1 MSNFVKGKFNIKPT
15 VINLT
20 KTFDTFEDAYTTVIK
35 AIPELK
41 AYCGDTA
48 IEAAVLKAM
57 MNSIANNI
65 PSISN
70 ENYPNTLSFSINSKE
85 VGFKTD
91 SNIALGWRT
100 VFDRKSASIKYK
112 FRITFISVPA
122 FRKATIEE
130 MIGKKL
136 IQPSNL
142 VSGTILKEDPST
154 NLRNKMRL
162 KINNYLLRS

>member
-1 MSNFVKGKFNIKPT
+1 MPNYIKGKFNTKPT

-20 KTFDTFEDAYTTVIK
+20 KTFDTFEDAYSEVIK
-35 AIPELK
+35 FIPELK
-41 AYCGDTA
+41 VYCGDTS
-48 IEAAVLKAM
+48 IESAVLKSM

-100 VFDRKSASIKYK
+100 IFDKKTASIKYN
-112 FRITFISVPA
+112 FRITFISIPT
-122 FRKATIEE
+122 FRKATIVDMKQDDWKEIEPAKQSRFWNDVEGKSFNRFSKQDEVAEE
-130 MIGKKL
+130 
-136 IQPSNL
+136 
-142 VSGTILKEDPST
+142 KE
-154 NLRNKMRL
+154 
-162 KINNYLLRS
+162 

>member
-1 MSNFVKGKFNIKPT
+1 MSNFVKVKFNIKPT

-122 FRKATIEE
+122 FRKVTIEE
-130 MIGKKL
+130 M
-136 IQPSNL
+136 
-142 VSGTILKEDPST
+142 KEDNWKGIDPTKQSRFWNDT
-154 NLRNKMRL
+154 EGRSFNKFE
-162 KINNYLLRS
+162 KQDEAEDK

>member
-1 MSNFVKGKFNIKPT
+1 MPNFAKGKFSTKPT

-20 KTFDTFEDAYTTVIK
+20 KTFETFEEAYTTVIK
-35 AIPELK
+35 NIPELK

-65 PSISN
+65 PSVSN

-91 SNIALGWRT
+91 SNIALGWRI
-100 VFDRKSASIKYK
+100 VFDRKTASIKYK
-112 FRITFISVPA
+112 FRITFINASTYQQEIISSMIDDKWFTVTPKHQSR
-122 FRKATIEE
+122 FWNDIE
-130 MIGKKL
+130 GKK
-136 IQPSNL
+136 P
-142 VSGTILKEDPST
+142 VFDEEYTVEKEQ
-154 NLRNKMRL
+154 
-162 KINNYLLRS
+162 

>member
-1 MSNFVKGKFNIKPT
+1 MSNFVKGKFNTKPT

-57 MNSIANNI
+57 MSSIANNI

-91 SNIALGWRT
+91 SNIAFGWRT
-100 VFDRKSASIKYK
+100 VFDRKDASIKYK
-112 FRITFISVPA
+112 FRITFINASTYQQEIISSMIDDKWFTVTPKHQSR
-122 FRKATIEE
+122 FWNDIE
-130 MIGKKL
+130 GKK
-136 IQPSNL
+136 P
-142 VSGTILKEDPST
+142 VFDEEDTVEKEQ
-154 NLRNKMRL
+154 
-162 KINNYLLRS
+162 

>member
-1 MSNFVKGKFNIKPT
+1 MSNFVKVKLNTKPT

-20 KTFDTFEDAYTTVIK
+20 KTFDAFEDAYTEVIK

-57 MNSIANNI
+57 MNSIVNNI

-122 FRKATIEE
+122 FRKVTIEE
-130 MIGKKL
+130 MKQDNWKEIDPTKQSRFWNDTEGKTFNKFEK
-136 IQPSNL
+136 QDEA
-142 VSGTILKEDPST
+142 ED
-154 NLRNKMRL
+154 K
-162 KINNYLLRS
+162 

>member
-70 ENYPNTLSFSINSKE
+70 ENYPNTLSFNSKE

-122 FRKATIEE
+122 FRKVTIEE
-130 MIGKKL
+130 M
-136 IQPSNL
+136 
-142 VSGTILKEDPST
+142 KEDNWKEIDPTKQSRFWNDT
-154 NLRNKMRL
+154 EGRSFNKFE
-162 KINNYLLRS
+162 KQDEAEDK

>member
-91 SNIALGWRT
+91 SNIAFGWRT
-100 VFDRKSASIKYK
+100 VFDRKDASIKYK
-112 FRITFISVPA
+112 FRITFINASTYQQEIISSMIDDKWFTVTPKHQSR
-122 FRKATIEE
+122 FWNDIE
-130 MIGKKL
+130 GKK
-136 IQPSNL
+136 P
-142 VSGTILKEDPST
+142 VFDEEDTVEKE
-154 NLRNKMRL
+154 
-162 KINNYLLRS
+162 

>member
-1 MSNFVKGKFNIKPT
+1 MSNFVKGKFNIKHT
-15 VINLT
+15 IINLT

-122 FRKATIEE
+122 FRKVTIEE
-130 MIGKKL
+130 M
-136 IQPSNL
+136 
-142 VSGTILKEDPST
+142 KEDNWKEIDPTKQSRFWNDT
-154 NLRNKMRL
+154 EGRSFNKFE
-162 KINNYLLRS
+162 KQDEAEDK

>member
-1 MSNFVKGKFNIKPT
+1 MSNFVKGKFNTKPT

-122 FRKATIEE
+122 FRKVTIEE
-130 MIGKKL
+130 MK
-136 IQPSNL
+136 QDNW
-142 VSGTILKEDPST
+142 KEIDPTKQSRFWNDT
-154 NLRNKMRL
+154 EGRSFNKFE
-162 KINNYLLRS
+162 KQDEAEDK

>member
-57 MNSIANNI
+57 MNSITNNI

-122 FRKATIEE
+122 FRKVTIEE
-130 MIGKKL
+130 M
-136 IQPSNL
+136 
-142 VSGTILKEDPST
+142 KEDNWKEIDPTKQSRFWNDT
-154 NLRNKMRL
+154 EGRTFNKFE
-162 KINNYLLRS
+162 KQDEAEDK

>member
-20 KTFDTFEDAYTTVIK
+20 KTFETFEDAYTTVIK
-35 AIPELK
+35 SIPELK

-122 FRKATIEE
+122 FRKAT
-130 MIGKKL
+130 M
-136 IQPSNL
+136 
-142 VSGTILKEDPST
+142 KEDNWKEIDPTKQSRFWNDT
-154 NLRNKMRL
+154 EGRSFNKFE
-162 KINNYLLRS
+162 KQDEAEDK